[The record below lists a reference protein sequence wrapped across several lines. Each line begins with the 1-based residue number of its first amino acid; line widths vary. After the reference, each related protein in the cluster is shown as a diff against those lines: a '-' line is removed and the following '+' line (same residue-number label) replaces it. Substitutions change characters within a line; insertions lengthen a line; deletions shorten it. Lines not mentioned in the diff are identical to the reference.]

1 MINQKELLS
10 RVRASLAYK
19 YKLTEIDQ
27 IIKCTVAT
35 VLDATSNGEEVSING
50 LGKFY
55 GRFIKGKQIK
65 KTGIPWL
72 QNKEFSIPDRYHLGF
87 APSDSANRTVSSLIN
102 KVEKDEISDEQR
114 LNNL

>member
-1 MINQKELLS
+1 MLNQKELTS
-10 RVRASLAYK
+10 RVRANLAYK
-19 YKLTEIDQ
+19 YKASEIDQ

-35 VLDATSNGEEVSING
+35 ILDAASNGEDVSVHG

-87 APSDSANRTVSSLIN
+87 APSDAANRVVSSLIS
-102 KVEKDEISDEQR
+102 KVEPKDE
-114 LNNL
+114 NK